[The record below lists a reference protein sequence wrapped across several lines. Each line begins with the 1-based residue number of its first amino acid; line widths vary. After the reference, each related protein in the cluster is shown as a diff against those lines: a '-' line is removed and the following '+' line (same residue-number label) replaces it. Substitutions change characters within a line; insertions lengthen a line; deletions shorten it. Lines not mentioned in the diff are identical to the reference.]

1 MLQKQKR
8 INWRPKTSFK
18 KLVEEMMESD
28 LKIMNMTKKIL
39 LKNKLQA
46 ILIKK
51 VILKNQR
58 ALIFTS
64 DKTSISD
71 S

>member
-1 MLQKQKR
+1 
-8 INWRPKTSFK
+8 
-18 KLVEEMMESD
+18 MMESD
-28 LKIMNMTKKIL
+28 LKNYKYDKKIL

-58 ALIFTS
+58 VLIFLPP
-64 DKTSISD
+64 INFHFR
-71 S
+71 